1 MAIEPRKP
9 PPQFVVKL
17 QRALGGRAGWGG
29 FVLQILFVAALAWIG
44 YEIVANAR
52 ANLQAQRITAGFGF
66 LQNTAGF
73 DVSQSSDSVFRDRTP
88 IPAYS
93 WSGLLNTLLVSV
105 IGIFFATL
113 IGFIVAL
120 GRLSPNWLL
129 SRISGGYVEL
139 IRNLPLLFQILFW
152 YLAVL
157 AALPNPRQSIS
168 LFGAFF
174 LNNRGLVIPKPI
186 GNPGFEPF
194 VVAVLIAIV
203 AAIVLWR
210 YARRQ
215 LFQSGKVI
223 KVWPYALGLL
233 IGLPLVTALIFGA
246 PVTFEMPVLRGFN
259 FSGGSRVIPEFVALT
274 LALSTYTAA
283 FIAEIVRA
291 GILSV
296 HKGQMEAGSSLG
308 LQRGSMLRLIVMPQA
323 MRVILPP
330 LTNQYLN
337 LTKNSSLAVAIGY
350 PDLVSVFAG
359 TTLSQTGQ
367 AIEIIAHH
375 HGRLSPDLAG
385 HQRDHELLRLAD
397 RPEHGRMSD
406 ITASSFVRQ
415 DLVPERAAPVKTTG
429 FVGFLRTRLFNSP
442 TNILLTIVSVL
453 LLWFVVV
460 PAIKFLLV
468 DAVWSGKDRNACLAE
483 NAGHTVGACWP
494 FVQAK
499 FTPVHLWLLS
509 RAGALAGQPD
519 LPARPRCCCCRC

>member
-1 MAIEPRKP
+1 
-9 PPQFVVKL
+9 V
-17 QRALGGRAGWGG
+17 LGGRAGWSG
-29 FVLQILFVAALAWIG
+29 FVVQILFVAVLAWIC

-66 LQNTAGF
+66 LANTAGF
-73 DVSQSSDSVFRDRTP
+73 DVSQSLIPYSGSDSYTRVFFV
-88 IPAYS
+88 
-93 WSGLLNTLLVSV
+93 GLLNTLLVSA

-113 IGFIVAL
+113 IGFFVAL

-129 SRISGGYVEL
+129 SRISGGYVEGV
-139 IRNLPLLFQILFW
+139 RNLPLLFQILFW

-168 LFGAFF
+168 IFDSVF
-174 LNNRGLVIPKPI
+174 LSNRGLVMPKPI
-186 GNPGFEPF
+186 GTPGFEPF
-194 VVAVLIAIV
+194 VFAVLIAIV
-203 AAIVLWR
+203 ATIALWR
-210 YARRQ
+210 YSRRQ

-233 IGLPLVTALIFGA
+233 IGQLLTALIFGA
-246 PVTFEMPVLRGFN
+246 PVTFEIPALKGFN
-259 FSGGSRVIPEFVALT
+259 FAGGLRVIPEFVALT

-308 LQRGSMLRLIVMPQA
+308 LQRGSVLRLIVIPQA

-367 AIEIIAHH
+367 AIEIIGVTMGVYLLISLVTSAIMSFYGWRI
-375 HGRLSPDLAG
+375 GRSMG
-385 HQRDHELLRLAD
+385 
-397 RPEHGRMSD
+397 
-406 ITASSFVRQ
+406 
-415 DLVPERAAPVKTTG
+415 
-429 FVGFLRTRLFNSP
+429 
-442 TNILLTIVSVL
+442 
-453 LLWFVVV
+453 
-460 PAIKFLLV
+460 
-468 DAVWSGKDRNACLAE
+468 
-483 NAGHTVGACWP
+483 
-494 FVQAK
+494 
-499 FTPVHLWLLS
+499 
-509 RAGALAGQPD
+509 
-519 LPARPRCCCCRC
+519 